1 MNLQA
6 FKKLAK
12 QTGTVVVV
20 TDRDGHQWLMSGG
33 NMYALNALK
42 IEESAVPELLDLN
55 TKELGQ
61 IHIGSAGMAMEH
73 ISIYPTFEEC
83 ELAYMATVR
92 VDERELLVLEY
103 DGRALFVDTNKIK
116 PMGGENPQRY
126 TARMGNGELVCIA
139 AYRDV
144 TAGALVRREADAEGI
159 MESLRRI
166 GALEA

>member
-12 QTGTVVVV
+12 ASGTVTVID
-20 TDRDGHQWLMSGG
+20 DREGHQWLASGG
-33 NMYALNALK
+33 NLYALNALRVD
-42 IEESAVPELLDLN
+42 EGAVPELLDFN
-55 TKELGQ
+55 AKELAQ
-61 IHIGSAGMAMEH
+61 ICISAAGMVMEH
-73 ISIYPTFEEC
+73 ISVYPTMEES
-83 ELAYMATVR
+83 ELNYLATVR

-103 DGRALFVDTNKIK
+103 AGRALFVDTNKIK

-126 TARMGNGELVCIA
+126 TMRMSNGELMCVA

-144 TAGALVRREADAEGI
+144 TAGALVRPESDGASI
-159 MESLRRI
+159 MGKLRNI